1 MKRLGGTYEYGTEG
15 NHCRHRHD
23 LFIAI
28 ELTGRRQAR
37 GYHLQGALR
46 QLRRD
51 LQTTGFSRVS
61 GLPERTQFL
70 QYDGRMAQL
79 FRHDSRSARPA
90 SLAIRGLSQGHVRRS
105 AVEPRRNGV
114 VSTAAAGHSTLPA

>member
-51 LQTTGFSRVS
+51 LQTTGLSWVSR
-61 GLPERTQFL
+61 LPKRIEFL
-70 QYDGRMAQL
+70 QYDGRVAQL
-79 FRHDSRSARPA
+79 FRHDSRAAGPA
-90 SLAIRGLSQGHVRRS
+90 ALGIRGL
-105 AVEPRRNGV
+105 A
-114 VSTAAAGHSTLPA
+114 